1 MIDGVTGIITTV
13 AGKGTQ
19 GFSGDGGPATN
30 AQMISNAVV
39 VDNNGIMY
47 ISDEGNN
54 RIRMVYNTLAVPLTP
69 EMKLSV
75 YPNPANDEL
84 NIEGLTESTRYRLLT
99 VTGACLQQGTLEP
112 GYTTLSTKNF
122 VSGIYI
128 LELTDSNGQRNM
140 TRIIKD

>member
-1 MIDGVTGIITTV
+1 
-13 AGKGTQ
+13 
-19 GFSGDGGPATN
+19 
-30 AQMISNAVV
+30 
-39 VDNNGIMY
+39 
-47 ISDEGNN
+47 
-54 RIRMVYNTLAVPLTP
+54 
-69 EMKLSV
+69 V

-84 NIEGLTESTRYRLLT
+84 HIDGLTEKNQYRLLS